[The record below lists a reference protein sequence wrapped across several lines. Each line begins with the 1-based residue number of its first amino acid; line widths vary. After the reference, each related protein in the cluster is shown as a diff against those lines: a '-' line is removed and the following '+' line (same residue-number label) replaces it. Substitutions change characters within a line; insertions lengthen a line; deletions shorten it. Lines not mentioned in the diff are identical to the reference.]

1 MKSHITVITL
11 GVYDLESVPVEGM
24 GWKTMLLSRSCAF
37 LLFDA
42 NGREWPRISANGR
55 ESFQMV
61 GS

>member
-42 NGREWPRISANGR
+42 NGRE
-55 ESFQMV
+55 SFQMV